1 MIRAARRWVRE
12 DAAFVAVAP
21 CLVGATYTPLGGALA
36 APLRALTYSGARALL
51 DALHLPYTAHVE
63 RFTLARGAASITVT
77 GACSGLL
84 PLAIWCAVMFVT
96 PLPWRRKA
104 PHLLAGALLLQAMN
118 VARTAHLFQLVA
130 LGSPRFD
137 LYHEWLWPG
146 AKLGVIFG
154 YPLLLLLAQ
163 RWAGAADRAG
173 GPGDGAER
181 REGVAL

>member
-21 CLVGATYTPLGGALA
+21 CLVAATYTPLGGALA
-36 APLRALTYSGARALL
+36 APLRVLTYSGARALL
-51 DALHLPYTAHVE
+51 DALHLPYTAYVD
-63 RFTLARGAASITVT
+63 RFTLARGAASVTVT
-77 GACSGLL
+77 PACSGLL
-84 PLAIWCAVMFVT
+84 PLALFCAAMFVT
-96 PLPWRRKA
+96 PLPWRRKT
-104 PHLLAGALLLQAMN
+104 PHLLVGALLLQAMN
-118 VARTAHLFQLVA
+118 VARAAHLFQLVA

-163 RWAGAADRAG
+163 RWSGRRVAARG
-173 GPGDGAER
+173 
-181 REGVAL
+181 